1 MPSIGDDDSRRRK
14 NPHRLEKQRHPCLD
28 GGKLGWQDSHACTT
42 SVLRPFLRGA
52 YTGEDS
58 QLCAWIE
65 RIHTSHRRLPGGRFF
80 SDCKAAIDLGGCKAA
95 DGTVREEEAARQ
107 NLLKEQVQTSVEE
120 VKQFPAVDRRRNPA
134 VPAEQRVAGE
144 IAIFQELGKALTSS
158 LQLDQVLRT
167 IMEKIDE
174 FLRPDNWSLLLL
186 DETTQELYFELAV
199 GKASQALKD
208 VRIKVGQ
215 GIAGWVAQRGETVV
229 VPDTA
234 KDTRFFGKVDEKTKT
249 ETQSIVAVPVRFRDT
264 CLGVIELI
272 NCVGPEG
279 FDPRDLKLLEAL
291 ADFAAIA
298 LENARH
304 VKRIHELTI
313 KDDCTSLYNARHM
326 SFILETEIYRSQR
339 YDYEFSIVFI
349 DLDHF
354 KQVNDTH
361 GHLVGSRL
369 LGEIGNALKEHCR
382 LIDFAFRYGGDEFV
396 ILLPQTSK
404 ESALNVARRLHKLI
418 RETTWLVPEGLN
430 IKLTPS
436 VGIASYPVDS
446 RTKEGLLHLADEA
459 MYLVKNT
466 SRDSVAAAN
475 FGILPDTAAS
485 AESAG

>member
-1 MPSIGDDDSRRRK
+1 VD
-14 NPHRLEKQRHPCLD
+14 
-28 GGKLGWQDSHACTT
+28 
-42 SVLRPFLRGA
+42 
-52 YTGEDS
+52 
-58 QLCAWIE
+58 
-65 RIHTSHRRLPGGRFF
+65 
-80 SDCKAAIDLGGCKAA
+80 
-95 DGTVREEEAARQ
+95 
-107 NLLKEQVQTSVEE
+107 E
-120 VKQFPAVDRRRNPA
+120 VKQFPAVERRRNPA
-134 VPAEQRVAGE
+134 VSAEQREAGE
-144 IAIFQELGKALTSS
+144 VAIFQELGKALTSS

-186 DETTQELYFELAV
+186 DEAKQELYFELAV

-208 VRIKVGQ
+208 VRIKMGQ
-215 GIAGWVAQRGETVV
+215 GIAGWVALHGETVV
-229 VPDTA
+229 VADTS
-234 KDTRFFGKVDEKTKT
+234 KDTRFFSQVDEKTKT
-249 ETQSIVAVPVRFRDT
+249 ETQSIVAVPVKFRDT

-272 NCVGPEG
+272 NCLGPEG
-279 FDPRDLKLLEAL
+279 FDERDLKLLEAL
-291 ADFAAIA
+291 SDFAAIA

-313 KDDCTSLYNARHM
+313 TDDCTSLYNARHM
-326 SFILETEIYRSQR
+326 GFILETEIYRSQR
-339 YDYEFSIVFI
+339 YNYQFSLVFI

-369 LGEIGNALKEHCR
+369 LAEIGNALKAHCR

-404 ESALNVARRLHKLI
+404 DNALNVARRLHKLI
-418 RETTWLVPEGLN
+418 RGTPWLDSDGLN
-430 IKLTPS
+430 IRVTPS
-436 VGIASYPVDS
+436 LGVASYPTDS

-466 SRDSVAAAN
+466 NRDSVAAAN
-475 FGILPDTAAS
+475 IGILPDTTAAA

>member
-1 MPSIGDDDSRRRK
+1 M
-14 NPHRLEKQRHPCLD
+14 
-28 GGKLGWQDSHACTT
+28 
-42 SVLRPFLRGA
+42 
-52 YTGEDS
+52 GEE
-58 QLCAWIE
+58 Q
-65 RIHTSHRRLPGGRFF
+65 
-80 SDCKAAIDLGGCKAA
+80 
-95 DGTVREEEAARQ
+95 AR
-107 NLLKEQVQTSVEE
+107 VED
-120 VKQFPAVDRRRNPA
+120 VNQFPAVDRRRNPA
-134 VPAEQRVAGE
+134 LPSEHREKGEVAV
-144 IAIFQELGKALTSS
+144 FQELGKALTSS

-186 DETTQELYFELAV
+186 DEAKQELYFELAV

-208 VRIKVGQ
+208 VRIKMGQ
-215 GIAGWVAQRGETVV
+215 GIAGWVAQHGETVV
-229 VPDTA
+229 VPDTT
-234 KDTRFFGKVDEKTKT
+234 KDTRFFSKVDEKTKT

-272 NCVGPEG
+272 NCIGPEG

-291 ADFAAIA
+291 ALSDFAAIA

-304 VKRIHELTI
+304 VKKIHELTI
-313 KDDCTSLYNARHM
+313 TDDCTTLYNARHM
-326 SFILETEIYRSQR
+326 GFILETEIYRSQR
-339 YDYEFSIVFI
+339 YNYEFSIVFI

-369 LGEIGNALKEHCR
+369 LAEIGNALKEHCR

-404 ESALNVARRLHKLI
+404 ENALNVARRLHKLV
-418 RETTWLVPEGLN
+418 REGVWLVPEGLN

-436 VGIASYPVDS
+436 VGVASYPVDSASYPVDS

-466 SRDSVAAAN
+466 KRDSVAAAN
-475 FGILPDTAAS
+475 IGILPNPVAN